1 MSELQSLG
9 SGIFRIGSDL
19 TIKTVPGLWAQSRKL
34 FPPTDSTSI
43 KIDVSNVMQVDS
55 GGLALLVAWSRWAN
69 FREKKFSLRGTSKQ
83 LATLIEN
90 NHLEKLLYFS
100 D

>member
-9 SGIFRIGSDL
+9 NGVFRLGANL
-19 TIKTVPGLWAQSRKL
+19 TTDTVPKLWAQSRKL
-34 FPPTDSTSI
+34 FPPTEASAI
-43 KIDVSNVMQVDS
+43 KIDVSNILQVDS

-69 FREKKFSLRGTSKQ
+69 FREKKFSLAGNCKQ
-83 LATLIEN
+83 LITLIEN